1 MKTILSAHSRAFQGE
16 RMILGDEYTNAPGAF
31 ARKGEQPYPRSS
43 HLRVAR
49 GCTQARPHIAREAG
63 TRPKPGMIRLSPFC
77 APGSH
82 DRRSNHGRRAALRG
96 VPISPACSGERT
108 GGIAGGGESPSVS
121 AAPGISFDLVA
132 SPSLAR
138 ARDVTR
144 EIPLTKGFVA
154 LVDDEDFERVNAFK
168 WHFLRGR
175 RGGYAARRGRDSHV
189 VLMHREI
196 LGAPDGVPVDH
207 ISGDGL
213 DNRRANLR
221 ECSNAENARNQ
232 VKHKAWRGRPC
243 TSQYKGVH
251 FNRADQRWVSMIRE
265 NGRSRY
271 LGGFL
276 SEIEAALAYDTA
288 AKQVFGEFARFNFP
302 DGGG

>member
-1 MKTILSAHSRAFQGE
+1 
-16 RMILGDEYTNAPGAF
+16 MILRDELN
-31 ARKGEQPYPRSS
+31 
-43 HLRVAR
+43 L
-49 GCTQARPHIAREAG
+49 
-63 TRPKPGMIRLSPFC
+63 
-77 APGSH
+77 
-82 DRRSNHGRRAALRG
+82 
-96 VPISPACSGERT
+96 ISPIGAGASA
-108 GGIAGGGESPSVS
+108 GGIAGGGESPRVS
-121 AAPGISFDLVA
+121 AAPGISFDCSQRFVPSLVA
-132 SPSLAR
+132 SPSR
-138 ARDVTR
+138 FHARDVTR

-251 FNRADQRWVSMIRE
+251 FNRADRRWVSMIRE